1 MDTLTCDVCKKVLT
15 NPVTERTYWHFQTYD
30 VCDECKDDMEWKLR
44 PIVRAHYPFDVAWH
58 QQLVSNCISDAV
70 KQGHF

>member
-44 PIVRAHYPFDVAWH
+44 PIVRAHR
-58 QQLVSNCISDAV
+58 
-70 KQGHF
+70 